1 MPQPLFVRAWRTPSS
16 ATELD
21 ERAWEQL
28 VAEGRRTQL
37 LGRLAA
43 RLGDAGVLAHIP
55 RGAQKALA
63 SESLLA
69 EHETRVIRWE
79 AACLARVLADVCD
92 NLILLKGAAYMAE
105 ALPVSRGRLSSDVD
119 ILVPRERLD
128 AVEQALLAHGWAHVK
143 LEPYDQLYYRQWTH
157 ELPPLQHTERET
169 FVDVHHAILPI
180 TSRLQ
185 PDVHRL
191 RTLARP
197 ARDGSRWKVLAPEH
211 MVIHSAVHGFHDGE
225 LGNPLGDIL
234 DIHQLVTEFTARD
247 ASFPST
253 LLAEGRLLGVDVPLG
268 HALRAASRWL
278 GPMHPALE
286 VLAPSA
292 QARLVDRAVD
302 MMVLRSLSATGN
314 LRSAAAGLGLYM
326 RSHWLKMP
334 PLLLARHLTVKLFSK
349 RKLTGRPELAG
360 R

>member
-1 MPQPLFVRAWRTPSS
+1 MTRPLLVRVWREPAL
-16 ATELD
+16 ATQLGEPL
-21 ERAWEQL
+21 WEQL
-28 VAEGRRTQL
+28 VAEARRTQL

-43 RLGDAGVLAHIP
+43 RLEDAGVLPHIP

-63 SESLLA
+63 SERVLA
-69 EHETRVIRWE
+69 DHEARVIRWE
-79 AACLARVLADVCD
+79 ATCLARVLADLSD
-92 NLILLKGAAYMAE
+92 DLILLKGAAYMAE
-105 ALPVSRGRLSSDVD
+105 ALQVSRGRLSSDVD

-185 PDVHRL
+185 PDVARL
-191 RTLARP
+191 RARARP
-197 ARDGSRWKVLAPEH
+197 AADGSQWKVLAPEH

-225 LGNPLGDIL
+225 LTSPLGDIL
-234 DIHQLVTEFTARD
+234 DIHQLVAEFTARD
-247 ASFPST
+247 AAFPST
-253 LLAEGRLLGVDVPLG
+253 LLEEGQRLGVQVPLG

-278 GPMHPALE
+278 GALHPAFDP
-286 VLAPSA
+286 APPSA
-292 QARLVDRAVD
+292 QARLVDAAVD
-302 MMVLRSLSATGN
+302 AMVVRSLSATGTIGT
-314 LRSAAAGLGLYM
+314 SAAGLGLYM

-334 PLLLARHLTVKLFSK
+334 PVLLARHLTVKLLSK
-349 RKLTGRPELAG
+349 RKVTGRPDLVG